1 MFFLIL
7 ILLLLI
13 GCVLTIVTVQNMMTP
28 YVHLYLFNWQSPS
41 LPLGLVVLF
50 AFLLGALLLYIV
62 SVLSAW
68 RDRRELTRLRR
79 RVSELEQRV
88 STVQNV
94 PPIQPMAQMPGMPV
108 PLPPQN

>member
-1 MFFLIL
+1 MFFVIL

-13 GCVLTIVTVQNMMTP
+13 GCALTIITMQNMVTP
-28 YVHLYLFNWQSPS
+28 YVHLYLFNWQSPN

-79 RVSELEQRV
+79 RVNELEQHL
-88 STVQNV
+88 TLVQNV
-94 PPIQPMAQMPGMPV
+94 PPAQPLMQMPGTPV
-108 PLPPQN
+108 PPHN